1 MEFEF
6 GLYGGVIMTTA
17 LFHYLHVSNAPV
29 GPRLFTKLTEP
40 GPGDPAIV
48 RLGFDIRQSLA
59 GVALY
64 TYTAMKGLQAV
75 TLAWLNVSG
84 EEMTIQL
91 SHNGR
96 RQVTTADL
104 PVIVAELV
112 TGRPE
117 LKHPARALQA
127 LAELADEELFVHV
140 VDNDTDE
147 EIPFNG
153 WPIPYDDGGADDYGL
168 QPEA

>member
-1 MEFEF
+1 
-6 GLYGGVIMTTA
+6 MTTA
-17 LFHYLHVSNAPV
+17 LFHYTRANGKPI
-29 GPRLFTKLTEP
+29 GPRLFAKLSEP
-40 GPGDPAIV
+40 GPGDPAIT

-59 GVALY
+59 GTDTY
-64 TYTAMKGLQAV
+64 TYTAIAGKQPV
-75 TLAWLNVSG
+75 TLAWLNVTG

-104 PVIVAELV
+104 PGIVAELV

-117 LKHPARALQA
+117 LKHPARALQT

-140 VDNDTDE
+140 VDNNPDD

-153 WPIPYDDGGADDYGL
+153 WPVPGNEWADDYGL
-168 QPEA
+168 QPEF